1 MNITQATEEAKWLL
15 ENRPRPYQGPFG
27 SLYDDL
33 SGQLVEGADRFR
45 TSWPGPIVSSTLVAI
60 ADSVPASGSQIL
72 TVDGET
78 GEFGLLVPPSVSL
91 LARYHYLLFSDTQ
104 LQKIIGDAVPR
115 FQVFST
121 IDEVLPAYF
130 PALHHYI
137 RGEGYTMLAG
147 KWAMHVNVSLGPRS
161 EARGSISET
170 YRQLAKDQFELGDKA
185 RDEVYTRAG
194 QREVPTQAMATYT
207 SRVWTPRR

>member
-1 MNITQATEEAKWLL
+1 MNITEATDAAKWLL

-33 SGQLVEGADRFR
+33 SAQLVEGADRFR
-45 TSWPGPIVSSTLVAI
+45 TSWPGPIVGATLVVI
-60 ADSVPASGSQIL
+60 ADSIPASGSQIL
-72 TVDGET
+72 SVDGET
-78 GEFGLLVPPSVSL
+78 GEFGLQVPPSTSL
-91 LARYHYLLFSDTQ
+91 LVRYHYLLFSDTQ
-104 LQKIIGDAVPR
+104 LQKIIDDAVLR
-115 FQVFST
+115 FQLFSA
-121 IDEVLPAYF
+121 IDDVTSVYF
-130 PALHHYI
+130 PALYHYI

-170 YRQLAKDQFELGDKA
+170 YRQLSKEQFELGDKA

-194 QREVPTQAMATYT
+194 QREAPAQAMTTYT